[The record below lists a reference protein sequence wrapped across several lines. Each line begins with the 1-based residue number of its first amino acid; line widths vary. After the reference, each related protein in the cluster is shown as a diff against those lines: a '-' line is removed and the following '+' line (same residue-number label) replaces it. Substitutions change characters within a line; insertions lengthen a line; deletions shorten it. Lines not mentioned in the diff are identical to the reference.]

1 MLFFFGAIVA
11 LAASAGRVKSSRSRH
26 AAVRRPA
33 TARVVALPSAGHR
46 VRVEFS
52 QRCLCTLYALIGFE
66 YEEMDDG
73 ADESWSRSLFHQT
86 VISYLHSGLVIIEAI
101 KGSPAGH
108 KRITRRSRRPQPTE
122 YRVRLVGLYWRMY
135 FMYLLVYIIHIFS
148 ILYKF

>member
-1 MLFFFGAIVA
+1 MAFFYFSFQILSQFQQDQVLSLDQCKIPFITYLLFFFGAIVA

-52 QRCLCTLYALIGFE
+52 RRCLCTLYALIGFE

-86 VISYLHSGLVIIEAI
+86 VISYLHSGL
-101 KGSPAGH
+101 
-108 KRITRRSRRPQPTE
+108 
-122 YRVRLVGLYWRMY
+122 W
-135 FMYLLVYIIHIFS
+135 
-148 ILYKF
+148 